1 MITPSLIVVAVWLL
15 AANVVAMFP
24 SKDHHWKFAYG
35 MIAVG
40 VPLLGWVTYE
50 NGPWIGL
57 IALAAGASVLRWPVI
72 YLTRWVRR
80 VMGRT

>member
-1 MITPSLIVVAVWLL
+1 MITPSLIVVAIWLL
-15 AANVVAMFP
+15 GANVVAMFP

-35 MIAVG
+35 MIALG

-57 IALAAGASVLRWPVI
+57 IALAAGASVLRWPLI

-80 VMGRT
+80 VMGRS